1 MYQDSKSSTLSSVSD
16 DILHNSVSNL
26 YAPVRVRMRAG
37 VRVWMRLKI
46 SQHHHWYAHSHS
58 TSRIVHRAAVTY
70 SFLVSGADAARK
82 NTVKLHTFISKC
94 EHLHPSIPHLPK
106 RRSATL
112 QRKPGALVP
121 VPLSSSPQQL
131 VEQVGMIRL
140 CAYTVM
146 RSLVAR

>member
-1 MYQDSKSSTLSSVSD
+1 V
-16 DILHNSVSNL
+16 
-26 YAPVRVRMRAG
+26 
-37 VRVWMRLKI
+37 
-46 SQHHHWYAHSHS
+46 
-58 TSRIVHRAAVTY
+58 VTY
-70 SFLVSGADAARK
+70 SLLVSGADAARK
-82 NTVKLHTFISKC
+82 NTVKLHKFISKC

-131 VEQVGMIRL
+131 VEHVGMIRL

-146 RSLVAR
+146 WSLVVRVRVRVRVRGGL